1 MQFAALYELEYGEIL
16 LGVKFEEYLQ
26 GNRSNKADRK
36 NKEVQENLHKEECRQ
51 DPDSAF

>member
-36 NKEVQENLHKEECRQ
+36 NKEECRQ